1 MVAVVVAVVMQEV
14 TSLLH
19 RSMGSRLSVLSAL
32 APIAAKASWVQPGSV
47 SKPSLHLKEEK
58 EMKKDV
64 TSIENEVLA
73 KDDRSDAKVD
83 EQAAAEV
90 KAFDKLDSNVAQ
102 LSAKAEELGKEAGKD
117 GASDEAKNAAAA
129 AQKAYEEADANAL
142 ATEAKAGQDADD
154 EDEDE
159 DREDRWASFMEEND
173 AGRAGEEDEEADGD
187 ERRKGEDDE
196 DEKDDEDEED
206 DEDDEL

>member
-1 MVAVVVAVVMQEV
+1 MIAVVILSACSMQEV

-32 APIAAKASWVQPGSV
+32 APIASKASWVQPGSV
-47 SKPSLHLKEEK
+47 SKPSIDLKEEK

-73 KDDRSDAKVD
+73 KGDKSDAKVD
-83 EQAAAEV
+83 EQTAAEV

-142 ATEAKAGQDADD
+142 ATEAKAG

-159 DREDRWASFMEEND
+159 DREDRWASFMEENVILN
-173 AGRAGEEDEEADGD
+173 EADRAENDED
-187 ERRKGEDDE
+187 ERRKDEDDE

>member
-1 MVAVVVAVVMQEV
+1 MIAVVILSACSMQEV

-32 APIAAKASWVQPGSV
+32 APIASKASWVQPGSV
-47 SKPSLHLKEEK
+47 SKPSIDLKEEK
-58 EMKKDV
+58 EMKKEV

-73 KDDRSDAKVD
+73 KGDKSDAKVD
-83 EQAAAEV
+83 EQTAAEV

-142 ATEAKAGQDADD
+142 ATEAKAG

-159 DREDRWASFMEEND
+159 DREDRWASFMEENVILN
-173 AGRAGEEDEEADGD
+173 EADRAENDED
-187 ERRKGEDDE
+187 ERRKDEDDE